1 MRSVFD
7 DVTNGMDSLSFS
19 SACEELVDFLR
30 DEFADFAIE
39 AYKLSK
45 DASKMGNDV
54 MKYCLIVSL
63 KLLHPYAPFITDE
76 LYGRITEGRNLSSS
90 SWPTCAF
97 ERDEALEK
105 SFSAI
110 S

>member
-1 MRSVFD
+1 MI
-7 DVTNGMDSLSFS
+7 
-19 SACEELVDFLR
+19 DFLR

-45 DASKMGNDV
+45 GASKNGDDV
-54 MKYCLIVSL
+54 MKYCLAVSL

-76 LYGRITEGRNLSSS
+76 LFGRLSEGIGSPLST
-90 SWPTCAF
+90 WPTCPF

-105 SFSAI
+105 SLSAV